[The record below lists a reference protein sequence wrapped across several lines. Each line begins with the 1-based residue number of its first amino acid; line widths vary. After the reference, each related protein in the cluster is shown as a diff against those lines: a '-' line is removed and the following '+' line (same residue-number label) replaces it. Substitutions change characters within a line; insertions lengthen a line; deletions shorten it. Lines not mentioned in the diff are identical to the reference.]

1 MLDIQNILNVNEEMK
16 NLFIWSNSHELARQY
31 YESYL
36 KFQCGFEWTTLDIDL
51 HNIPV
56 WDQFQR
62 ISKHAP
68 WCLSL
73 TPKELFLED
82 YKFGVSDNMKKTHTQ
97 QFKQWIYTKQVSCVQ
112 IDDVGLLDSKHIIKH
127 EQW

>member
-1 MLDIQNILNVNEEMK
+1 M
-16 NLFIWSNSHELARQY
+16 
-31 YESYL
+31 
-36 KFQCGFEWTTLDIDL
+36 
-51 HNIPV
+51 HNITYGTHSKN
-56 WDQFQR
+56 
-62 ISKHAP
+62 IKHAP
-68 WCLSL
+68 GAYL

-97 QFKQWIYTKQVSCVQ
+97 QFKQWTIPGKACVQ